1 MARRR
6 SGRSRRPDGMFGESE
21 RNLMLTMSELQSLTA
36 LPGPLLT
43 VILDTSCKQA
53 SRHRTVPVHVA
64 WLKKELKTMS
74 PRIRPTEQELFR
86 QQSERVLLFLRDRAP
101 QEKSLV
107 ILAGP
112 RTWEVIPMEP
122 DVKNEIHW
130 GPPVVSPLFWPRF
143 EEKPVCIVAVDRSGA
158 RFFRH
163 EFGKL
168 SELDKI
174 EFEVNTSQWKRGD
187 LGHVSRPGI
196 QTTHG
201 IQRDVFDYRMDAQFA
216 HMLRETGQRAKIL
229 CEKEN
234 LTAVFLVGSD
244 RLTEPIANEFPP
256 EWRSRVQLIE
266 EDYGK
271 FAANELQR
279 RIELEIAA
287 WKRENDS
294 ALVFNV
300 LNAERGAVLGF
311 DEVLAQLQNGKIR
324 SLVIQRDLEADL
336 HQCNNCNSID
346 RSADP
351 CCPVCGGDRR
361 DVTLREILPGLI
373 LRFGV
378 HMEVVSG
385 TAAEELK
392 ARGGMAAWLRRT
404 KPTDLKR
411 AAGSSVN

>member
-1 MARRR
+1 M
-6 SGRSRRPDGMFGESE
+6 MT
-21 RNLMLTMSELQSLTA
+21 LTKLQSLA
-36 LPGPLLT
+36 GLPGPILT
-43 VILDTSCKQA
+43 VILDTSRKQS
-53 SRHRTVPVHVA
+53 SRQRLVPVHVA
-64 WLKKELKTMS
+64 WLKKEIKALS
-74 PRIRPTEQELFR
+74 PLVPRAEQALFKQECGR
-86 QQSERVLLFLRDRAP
+86 VLQFLRERVP

-112 RTWEVIPMEP
+112 KTWEMIPMQP
-122 DVKNEIHW
+122 NVTNELHW
-130 GPPVVSPLFWPRF
+130 GRPAVSQLFWPRF
-143 EEKPVCIVAVDRSGA
+143 EEKAICVVAVDRSGA

-163 EFGKL
+163 EFGEM
-168 SELDKI
+168 SELDRI
-174 EFEVNTSQWKRGD
+174 GFDVNTSQWKRGD

-201 IQRDVFDYRMDAQFA
+201 IQRDVFDHRMDAQFA
-216 HMLRETGQRAKIL
+216 HMLRETGQRAKTL
-229 CEKEN
+229 CEQEN
-234 LTAVFLVGSD
+234 LAALFLVGSD

-271 FAANELQR
+271 FAAHELQR
-279 RIELEIAA
+279 RIEPEIAT
-287 WKRENDS
+287 WRHETGS
-294 ALVFNV
+294 ALVSTV
-300 LNAERGAVLGF
+300 LNAEHGAVLGF

-324 SLVIQRDLEADL
+324 SMVIPRDLEADL

-361 DVTLREILPGLI
+361 DVTLREILPSLI
-373 LRFGV
+373 LRYGV
-378 HMEVVSG
+378 HVDVVSG

-392 ARGGMAAWLRRT
+392 ARGGMAAWLCRT

-411 AAGSSVN
+411 AAGSSVT